1 VSKYSD
7 DIMDWL
13 VEAGFTHCF
22 YVAGGNAMHL
32 IESASYRFK
41 AIPFLH
47 EAGAGIAADYFNET
61 CGKSERAFVIVT
73 AGPGL
78 TNLVTPIAGAWLD
91 RRELLVLGGQAKSSD
106 LNNGRTRQVGFQEI
120 GGVEICSSITKASVL
135 IDKQISRM
143 EFERYIQLSKAAP
156 KGPVFLEICLDVSA
170 EDTRVQKI
178 PLEPENRMGHTLND
192 DQFEKIFE
200 EICNSER
207 PLIVL
212 GGALDRESDIEKI
225 IELTKK
231 GFPLAT
237 TFNGTD
243 RIGSEY
249 EYYCG
254 HPNWYGSRWANLI
267 IQQSDLV
274 IYLGE
279 SVGIQGTGYNIP
291 EFLPL
296 GKLIQID
303 LDQKEIDK
311 GFPHNAENFVV
322 DPSDFL
328 SRLTHKLNEVKFELD
343 VKWLDLIKLIR
354 GGLGGVENS
363 NVAQD
368 GFIEYYSFIFDLI
381 SRSSSDDLISPC
393 SSGQSYESLGRVIPN
408 KQGQKILASP
418 GLASMGYGISAAIG
432 MSLANPGR
440 RTLSLEGDGGFSQNL
455 QELGVVKS
463 ENLNIKLF
471 IGSNKGYGSIRNNQ
485 KSAFN
490 GHYLGCDRETGLW
503 LPDWRCIAE
512 AFGIESFTVTPEN
525 KFGVEFMELL
535 NSEKPVL
542 FVVELDPNQ
551 VFFPRIISSRDK
563 SGVVK
568 SNPLHLMEP
577 PLSEEDF
584 QLYAPFLSSLN

>member
-1 VSKYSD
+1 MSKYSD
-7 DIMDWL
+7 DIMGWL

-41 AIPFLH
+41 AVPFLH

-61 CGKSERAFVIVT
+61 CSKAERAFVIVT

-106 LNNGRTRQVGFQEI
+106 LNRGRTRQVGFQEI

-135 IDKQISRM
+135 IDKQIPRKD
-143 EFERYIQLSKAAP
+143 FEQYIQLSKISP

-170 EDTRVQKI
+170 EETSVEQIPSEPIIRNTQKLSEELFETVIQKI
-178 PLEPENRMGHTLND
+178 S
-192 DQFEKIFE
+192 
-200 EICNSER
+200 NSMR

-212 GGALDRESDIEKI
+212 GGALNRGTDIENV
-225 IELTKK
+225 IELAKNS
-231 GFPLAT
+231 FPLAT

-279 SVGIQGTGYNIP
+279 SVGIQGSGYNIE

-303 LDQKEIDK
+303 LDQREIDK
-311 GFPHNAENFVV
+311 GFPDTAENFIV

-328 SRLTHKLNEVKFELD
+328 SRLVQKLSEMKFKPEQN
-343 VKWLDLIKLIR
+343 WLELIKLIR
-354 GGLGGVENS
+354 EGLGGVEGA
-363 NVAQD
+363 NVAKD
-368 GFIEYYSFIFDLI
+368 GYIEYYSFIYDLV
-381 SRSSSDDLISPC
+381 SRSSNDDIISPC

-408 KQGQKILASP
+408 KQGQKVLASP

-440 RTLSLEGDGGFSQNL
+440 RTISFEGDGGFSQNF

-463 ENLNIKLF
+463 ENLNIKIF

-485 KSAFN
+485 KSAFK

-503 LPDWRCIAE
+503 LPDWRFIAE
-512 AFGIESFTVTPEN
+512 AFGIQSFTVTPDN
-525 KFGVEFMELL
+525 KFGIQFMELL
-535 NSEKPVL
+535 TSGNPVL
-542 FVVELDPNQ
+542 FIVEIDPEQ
-551 VFFPRIISSRDK
+551 SFFPRIISSRDER
-563 SGVVK
+563 GVVK

-577 PLSEEDF
+577 PLSENDF
-584 QLYAPFLSSLN
+584 QIYAPFLTSLK